1 MASMKGVAVYPDERS
16 GTRSSIT
23 FIACTAIKLL
33 PKSPSNGGVALL
45 GKTTQNG
52 FVDFQLVS
60 TELYRSE
67 NLKYTQYKPGFK
79 ICCIMVAQ

>member
-1 MASMKGVAVYPDERS
+1 MNE
-16 GTRSSIT
+16 
-23 FIACTAIKLL
+23 LL
-33 PKSPSNGGVALL
+33 PKSPSNGGVALC

-67 NLKYTQYKPGFK
+67 DGSEF
-79 ICCIMVAQ
+79 VG